1 MNKTLFVTGTGTD
14 VGKTYVSALILKKL
28 VALGESAG
36 YYKAAMS
43 GDKTDDF
50 GNPVAEDAEYAK
62 RISGIEQ
69 SVESMCPYVFC
80 KPCSPHLAAKSA
92 GEQIDEE
99 TIMSGYGAVLSR
111 YKYVVAEGSGG
122 IVCPLRYDSQK
133 LFLSDVILKMNAPCV
148 IVANS
153 GLGAINAVA
162 LTAQYVRSLGIKIK
176 GVIFNNYADDE
187 ICRDNAYMCE
197 QITGLKILA
206 KVRRG
211 DTEISENVKEWFQ
224 R

>member
-43 GDKTDDF
+43 GDKTDDL
-50 GNPVAEDAEYAK
+50 GNPVAEDAEYVK
-62 RISGIEQ
+62 KISGIGQ
-69 SVESMCPYVFC
+69 SVASMCPYVFC

-99 TIMSGYGAVLSR
+99 TIMSGYGVVLSR

-211 DTEISENVKEWFQ
+211 DTEISENVKDWF
-224 R
+224 

>member
-43 GDKTDDF
+43 GDKTDDL

-69 SVESMCPYVFC
+69 SVESMCPYVFS
-80 KPCSPHLAAKSA
+80 KPCSPHLAAKSS
-92 GEQIDEE
+92 GEQIDGE

-111 YKYVVAEGSGG
+111 CGYVVAEGSGG

-162 LTAQYVRSLGIKIK
+162 LTAQYVRSLGIKTK

-211 DTEISENVKEWFQ
+211 DTEIFENVKEWFQ

>member
-43 GDKTDDF
+43 GDKTDDL

-69 SVESMCPYVFC
+69 SVE
-80 KPCSPHLAAKSA
+80 AKSA

-99 TIMSGYGAVLSR
+99 TIMSGYEAVLSR

-162 LTAQYVRSLGIKIK
+162 LTAQYMRSLGIKIK

-211 DTEISENVKEWFQ
+211 DTEISENVKEWF
-224 R
+224 

>member
-1 MNKTLFVTGTGTD
+1 MTNKTLFVTGTGTD

-28 VALGESAG
+28 VAFGESAG

-43 GDKTDDF
+43 GDKTDF
-50 GNPVAEDAEYAK
+50 CGNPVAEDAEYVK

-69 SVESMCPYVFC
+69 SVASMCPYVFC

-92 GEQIDEE
+92 GEQIDGE
-99 TIMSGYGAVLSR
+99 TIMRGYGAVLSR
-111 YKYVVAEGSGG
+111 YGYVVAEGSGG

-153 GLGAINAVA
+153 GLGTINAVA
-162 LTAQYVRSLGIKIK
+162 LTAQYMRSLGIKIK

-211 DTEISENVKEWFQ
+211 DTEISENVKDWF
-224 R
+224 